1 MSFFTCLLTILR
13 TVNLKFEDEEAVRK
27 AFQDQFGPRG
37 DQSGWDSSRSDSAT
51 STKSQ
56 LEGIARMLDCR
67 IRVCEEASQTTP
79 LTPTSQFSRSFG
91 PVEVI
96 NPAGTQQGWARWKS
110 SAHDDFEAIRYTFG
124 SVQPPP
130 KLISAK
136 GDLLSNLGWP
146 ELLKGL
152 VQCQGNLEETLL
164 RMRDDLDQEIKT
176 SAVGNPITIAKLS
189 RLEKILLEL
198 EEKAKVQAP
207 RLGMSER
214 DLLFCREVLGYQ

>member
-1 MSFFTCLLTILR
+1 
-13 TVNLKFEDEEAVRK
+13 
-27 AFQDQFGPRG
+27 
-37 DQSGWDSSRSDSAT
+37 
-51 STKSQ
+51 
-56 LEGIARMLDCR
+56 MLGCR
-67 IRVCEEASQTTP
+67 IRLREEASQTTP
-79 LTPTSQFSRSFG
+79 LTPTSQFSRSYG

-110 SAHDDFEAIRYTFG
+110 SAHDDIEAIRYTFG

-136 GDLLSNLGWP
+136 GDLLNNLGWP

-176 SAVGNPITIAKLS
+176 SAVENPITIAKLS

-207 RLGMSER
+207 RLGMGVR
-214 DLLFCREVLGYQ
+214 DLILSSTPEKAAVNNRSDHLESPLTLVPASPASGLAHQWSRNSWREL